1 MNNCPNETELQ
12 LAEMGFKGFCN
23 PCWMPSVEWINGEPF
38 YPAYKARSCINERLK
53 KLEVENAML
62 REQIKS
68 WEVK

>member
-38 YPAYKARSCINERLK
+38 YPAYITEDMIGC
-53 KLEVENAML
+53 KLGEFAPT
-62 REQIKS
+62 RTFHGHAAKTTS
-68 WEVK
+68 GK